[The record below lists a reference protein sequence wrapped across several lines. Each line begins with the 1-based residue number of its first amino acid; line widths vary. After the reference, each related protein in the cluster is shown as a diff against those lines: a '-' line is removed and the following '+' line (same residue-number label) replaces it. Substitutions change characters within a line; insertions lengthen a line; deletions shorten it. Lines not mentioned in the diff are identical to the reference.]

1 MRSTTWKF
9 GHFAILSKFPYTRH
23 LWAATRDKL
32 SSGVANNNFKAQTI
46 NYKFVFIFVVSRQQN
61 LSWCKKFTSV
71 HAQNQ
76 LVLIR
81 FENVLLR
88 LLKQEF
94 QKSALIDLAV
104 CSRINANLFPSIKH
118 TVQHYDQKTVNFLF
132 LFSIWNGPLSG
143 MRVSI

>member
-1 MRSTTWKF
+1 M
-9 GHFAILSKFPYTRH
+9 
-23 LWAATRDKL
+23 
-32 SSGVANNNFKAQTI
+32 
-46 NYKFVFIFVVSRQQN
+46 
-61 LSWCKKFTSV
+61 

-132 LFSIWNGPLSG
+132 LFSI
-143 MRVSI
+143 